1 MPESSKLEWLSLIL
15 ILMAV
20 VIFVSAVIQECS
32 EDEKLYPIEPEP
44 AEPVDVQEEPTYDPR
59 WDLGGR
65 YRR

>member
-32 EDEKLYPIEPEP
+32 EDEKPYPIEPEEPEP
-44 AEPVDVQEEPTYDPR
+44 AEVYEVPTYDPR
-59 WDLGGR
+59 WDMP
-65 YRR
+65 RRDDE